1 MSAQPLDVRMAH
13 LEGAYEQV
21 VKRLESID
29 HRLETLDRKID
40 TSQWRVVSLILG
52 TWMTLMLAIF
62 LHKP

>member
-29 HRLETLDRKID
+29 HRLDTLDRKID
-40 TSQWRVVSLILG
+40 TSQWRVVSLIVG
-52 TWMTLMLAIF
+52 TWITLMLAIF

>member
-1 MSAQPLDVRMAH
+1 MRAQPLDICMAH

-40 TSQWRVVSLILG
+40 TSQRRVVSLVVG
-52 TWMTLMLAIF
+52 TCITLVLRHIR
-62 LHKP
+62 